1 MKVFYL
7 TIFPNFFDNFISSS
21 LIGKAVANNLLEL
34 KIVNIRDFAEPPHYK
49 VDDAP
54 YGGGPGMV
62 MKVEPIFKAIKSLPK
77 SHTILLSPS
86 GKKFTQSDA
95 ERLSK
100 LDSVAFICG
109 RYEGVDHRVEELV
122 CDEVISLGEFVCMGG
137 EAPSMVITE
146 SIVRLLPGVIGNEE
160 SLVNES
166 FSQIMGQAGR
176 PDQTSPTNLSHKS
189 SILEAPQYTRPEVF
203 EGKAVPK
210 VLLSG
215 NHEEIERWRRG

>member
-21 LIGKAVANNLLEL
+21 LIGKAVANNLLET
-34 KIVNIRDFAEPPHYK
+34 KVVNIRDFAEPPHYK
-49 VDDAP
+49 VDDTP

-62 MKVEPIFKAIKSLPK
+62 MKVEPIFKAVKSLPK

-95 ERLSK
+95 VRLSK
-100 LDSVAFICG
+100 LDSLTFICG
-109 RYEGVDHRVEELV
+109 RYEGVDQRVSELLCDEEL
-122 CDEVISLGEFVCMGG
+122 SLGEFVCMGG

-146 SIVRLLPGVIGNEE
+146 SIVRLIPGVLGNAE
-160 SLVNES
+160 SLVSES
-166 FSQIMGQAGR
+166 YMNQHI
-176 PDQTSPTNLSHKS
+176 
-189 SILEAPQYTRPEVF
+189 EAPQYTRPEVF
-203 EGKAVPK
+203 EGKSVPK

>member
-1 MKVFYL
+1 VKVFYL

-21 LIGKAVANNLLEL
+21 LIGKAVANNLLET
-34 KIVNIRDFAEPPHYK
+34 KVVNIRDFAEPPHYK
-49 VDDAP
+49 VDDTP

-62 MKVEPIFKAIKSLPK
+62 MKVEPIFKAVKSLPK

-95 ERLSK
+95 VRLSK
-100 LDSVAFICG
+100 LDSLTFICG
-109 RYEGVDHRVEELV
+109 RYEGVDQRVSELLCDEEL
-122 CDEVISLGEFVCMGG
+122 SLGEFVCMGG

-146 SIVRLLPGVIGNEE
+146 SIVRLIPGVLGNAE
-160 SLVNES
+160 SLVSES
-166 FSQIMGQAGR
+166 YMNQHI
-176 PDQTSPTNLSHKS
+176 
-189 SILEAPQYTRPEVF
+189 EAPQYTRPEVF
-203 EGKAVPK
+203 EGKSVPK